1 MAQIENDEPVI
12 KINNLIKEYKM
23 FDRKIDRLAEV
34 VIPKYKKHKIFRA
47 MDELNLEVKK
57 GEVLGILGKNGAG
70 KSTLLK
76 MITGVTFP
84 TSGEIKVNGK
94 VSSLLEL
101 GTAFNMELTGIQ
113 NIYQHGEVMG
123 LTKEQ
128 IDEKK
133 DEIIEFADI
142 GDHLYQPVKTYSSG
156 MFARLAFA
164 CAINVDPDIL
174 IVDEVLSVGDMSFQ
188 LKCFKKFEQ
197 FKDSGKTILFVTHNI
212 SDVMRNCTRTIIL
225 DKGKK
230 IFDGN
235 VKEGVDKYK
244 KIIVGLDIDNEISQ
258 EEVEKKADNEEK
270 LKNKESWR
278 NHFELNQEELIYG
291 TNAVDIIDYG
301 IFNSK
306 GEYENLVKNSEP
318 VTIKAKIK
326 FNKDID
332 NPIFAINIK
341 DMTGLEF
348 CGMNTITHGLNTGFY
363 KKGDIAVVSF
373 TQVIPIKPGKYTI
386 SFGCTKFKKSGELE
400 VFQRRYDTL
409 FMEVMAYRECLGLC
423 DLDSKISYSKM

>member
-1 MAQIENDEPVI
+1 MAEEKAEEPVI
-12 KINNLIKEYKM
+12 KITNLVKEYKM
-23 FDRKIDRLAEV
+23 FDKKIHRLAEA
-34 VIPKYKKHKIFRA
+34 VIPKYKKHRIFRA

-57 GEVLGILGKNGAG
+57 GEILGILGKNGAG

-76 MITGVTFP
+76 MITGVTIP
-84 TSGEIKVNGK
+84 TSGEVKVNGK

-101 GTAFNMELTGIQ
+101 GAAFNSELTGIQ

-128 IDEKK
+128 IDAKK
-133 DEIIEFADI
+133 DEIIDFADI
-142 GDHLYQPVKTYSSG
+142 GEHLYQPVKTYSSG

-197 FKDSGKTILFVTHNI
+197 FKKSGKTILFVTHSI
-212 SDVMRNCTRTIIL
+212 GDVMRNCTRTIIL

-244 KIIVGLDIDNEISQ
+244 KIIVGLDVNDEISQ
-258 EEVEKKADNEEK
+258 EEVEKKADQEEK
-270 LKNKESWR
+270 LKDKESWR
-278 NHFELNQEELIYG
+278 SHFELNKDELIYG

-301 IFNSK
+301 LFNSR
-306 GEYENLVKNSEP
+306 GEYETLVKNSEP

-341 DMTGLEF
+341 DMTGLEY

-386 SFGCTKFKKSGELE
+386 SFGCTKFTKNGDLE

-423 DLDSKISYSKM
+423 DLDSTINYTKM

>member
-1 MAQIENDEPVI
+1 MAQKKDDEPVI
-12 KINNLIKEYKM
+12 KISNLTKEYKM
-23 FDRKIDRLAEV
+23 FDNKIYRLLEAIV
-34 VIPKYKKHKIFRA
+34 PNYKKHKMFRA
-47 MDELNLEVKK
+47 MDELNLEVKR
-57 GEVLGILGKNGAG
+57 GEILGILGKNGAG

-94 VSSLLEL
+94 ISSLLEL
-101 GTAFNMELTGIQ
+101 GAAFNMELTGIQ

-128 IDEKK
+128 IDKK
-133 DEIIEFADI
+133 RDEIIEFADI
-142 GDHLYQPVKTYSSG
+142 GDHIYQPVKTYSSG

-164 CAINVDPDIL
+164 CAINVDPDVL

-197 FKDSGKTILFVTHNI
+197 FKKSGKTILFVTHSI
-212 SDVMRNCTRTIIL
+212 GDVMRNCTRTIIL

-244 KIIVGLDIDNEISQ
+244 KIIVGLDIDSEISQ
-258 EEVEKKADNEEK
+258 KVVEEKAKKEEK
-270 LKNKESWR
+270 LKDKEAWR
-278 NHFELNQEELIYG
+278 NHFELNENELIYG
-291 TNAVDIIDYG
+291 TNDVDIIDYG
-301 IFNSK
+301 IFNSR
-306 GEYENLVKNSEP
+306 GEYETLVKNSEP

-341 DMTGLEF
+341 DLTGLEY
-348 CGMNTITHGLNTGFY
+348 CGMNTITHGLNTGLY
-363 KKGDIAVVSF
+363 KKGDIAIVSF
-373 TQVIPIKPGKYTI
+373 TQVIPIKPGKYTL

-423 DLDSKISYSKM
+423 DLDSKISYSKL